1 MNISS
6 SVIGN
11 SNTVVAPSG
20 SIVNSTIAPTDSTI
34 THGANERPPATPDH
48 PPDHDEEAD
57 GFDEEF
63 DEESDGMSPVPDL
76 DDVFRTSY
84 LTFKSDLKWKLPSGS
99 TVEDILYDAYFNKN
113 LRPSVRNSIRNW
125 VVDLSSEKMQ
135 TLFSES
141 DWAAIKAEVP
151 PLPDVDRDF
160 VRSLTRFAKVY
171 RLAFI
176 PSGRRHSTLLFGSQW
191 FIS

>member
-1 MNISS
+1 
-6 SVIGN
+6 
-11 SNTVVAPSG
+11 VAPSG
-20 SIVNSTIAPTDSTI
+20 SIANSTIAPIDSTI
-34 THGANERPPATPDH
+34 TYAANERPPADPDH
-48 PPDHDEEAD
+48 LPDHDEEADGFDEEFDEEAD

-76 DDVFRTSY
+76 DDVFRASY

-99 TVEDILYDAYFNKN
+99 TVEDILYDTYFNKN

-135 TLFSES
+135 ALFSES

-171 RLAFI
+171 
-176 PSGRRHSTLLFGSQW
+176 
-191 FIS
+191 